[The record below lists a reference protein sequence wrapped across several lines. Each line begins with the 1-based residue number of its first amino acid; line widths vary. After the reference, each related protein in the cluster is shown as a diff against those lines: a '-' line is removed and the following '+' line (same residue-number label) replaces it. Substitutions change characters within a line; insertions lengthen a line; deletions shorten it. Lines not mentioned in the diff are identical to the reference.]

1 MLQVRPTKEKK
12 RQNKQTKVVIKKIEQ
27 EGWEVK
33 PRKQEMEGN
42 SGSKMRKSL
51 RESRS
56 VYSVFIIW
64 SIA

>member
-1 MLQVRPTKEKK
+1 MLQVQPSKEKK